1 MRGFP
6 DRGKEKRAVG
16 YHIGNKLNLTHLNGA
31 ISSGGNDLLFD
42 NFLSI
47 EQNRETL
54 TTFED
59 IKHETISPDDT
70 FVIIGLTEPA
80 RRCVWWEGQYSP
92 TFRPYAEE
100 FCDFK
105 LPTEVNYYFSQ
116 EEIIYYNNIKNIIL
130 IYNYLKAKNYKFVIL
145 EGLKNDFHL
154 MDKFVNVET
163 PTMFNLLRLELKN
176 IKESKEWIGE
186 CYREWIVSNSKN
198 PMYADDEK
206 TILDYSEFIRLDK
219 HPTEEGAEAFADY
232 LLKTYTDKFKI

>member
-70 FVIIGLTEPA
+70 FVIIGLTEH
-80 RRCVWWEGQYSP
+80 RRCVWWEADSP
-92 TFRPYAEE
+92 TFRPYV
-100 FCDFK
+100 K
-105 LPTEVNYYFSQ
+105 SL
-116 EEIIYYNNIKNIIL
+116 
-130 IYNYLKAKNYKFVIL
+130 
-145 EGLKNDFHL
+145 
-154 MDKFVNVET
+154 
-163 PTMFNLLRLELKN
+163 
-176 IKESKEWIGE
+176 
-186 CYREWIVSNSKN
+186 
-198 PMYADDEK
+198 
-206 TILDYSEFIRLDK
+206 
-219 HPTEEGAEAFADY
+219 
-232 LLKTYTDKFKI
+232 